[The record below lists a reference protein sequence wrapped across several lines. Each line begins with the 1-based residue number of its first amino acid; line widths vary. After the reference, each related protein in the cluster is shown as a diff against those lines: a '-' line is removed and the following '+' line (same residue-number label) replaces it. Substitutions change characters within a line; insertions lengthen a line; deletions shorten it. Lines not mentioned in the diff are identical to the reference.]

1 MFETTDDHAKIVAE
15 KADIVRAGDTFWSV
29 VKQIRGTAI
38 SFDLSSHRPG
48 FCRFAYWPLSASQRS
63 LSFVLE
69 QIISEIVSELFFSR
83 SVKCQRFTYFD
94 PFGLIQ
100 NINRIFYLRTPCRMP
115 VISLQ

>member
-15 KADIVRAGDTFWSV
+15 KADIVRAGDTFWSA

-48 FCRFAYWPLSASQRS
+48 FCRFAYWSLSTSQRS

-94 PFGLIQ
+94 TFGLIQ
-100 NINRIFYLRTPCRMP
+100 NINRIFYLRTPCR
-115 VISLQ
+115 

>member
-1 MFETTDDHAKIVAE
+1 MFETTDDHAQIVAQLDEVE

-29 VKQIRGTAI
+29 VKQIWGTAI

-48 FCRFAYWPLSASQRS
+48 FCRFAYWSLSGSQRS

-83 SVKCQRFTYFD
+83 SIKCQRFTCFGPFD
-94 PFGLIQ
+94 LIQ
-100 NINRIFYLRTPCRMP
+100 NINRIFNLRHPCW
-115 VISLQ
+115 

>member
-1 MFETTDDHAKIVAE
+1 MFEATDDHAKIVAKLDEGE
-15 KADIVRAGDTFWSV
+15 KAVIVRAGDTFRSV

-48 FCRFAYWPLSASQRS
+48 FCRFAYWSLSASQRC

-83 SVKCQRFTYFD
+83 SVKCQQFTYFD

-100 NINRIFYLRTPCRMP
+100 NINTIFCLRHPC
-115 VISLQ
+115 Q